1 MLILHCKSFKPIKQ
15 TEVTV
20 ELEDQDD
27 DEFDQPNRTTMI
39 DDLTVLSP
47 TSQKDSGSFSVNDS
61 THMPCFAENVKNIQN
76 EKEELF
82 IDSQV
87 RTMSEPV
94 LLKRR
99 VSTQRNSQGVFFQLI
114 QDNEDELLRQKSN
127 RPLRDIDN
135 S

>member
-15 TEVTV
+15 TEVIA

-27 DEFDQPNRTTMI
+27 NEFDQPNRTTMI
-39 DDLTVLSP
+39 EDLSVLSP
-47 TSQKDSGSFSVNDS
+47 TSQSVSVNDS
-61 THMPCFAENVKNIQN
+61 THMPCFVEKVENIGNE

-99 VSTQRNSQGVFFQLI
+99 VSTQRDRQGVFFQLI

-127 RPLRDIDN
+127 RPKRDINDR
-135 S
+135 